1 MKKRSCSSHGSDK
14 SLEPPSRKEKKF
26 ITFDYN
32 NNLQCFIT
40 SSSQA
45 LPKASTVPI
54 KRDKTL
60 KTNPSL
66 MAPSAYQE
74 KHSPLAMLRVPRY
87 NKGKMASKCKNPF
100 NNSVLLLEYEGEEEV
115 KQ

>member
-14 SLEPPSRKEKKF
+14 SVEPPRKDKKF

-45 LPKASTVPI
+45 LPKASTAPL
-54 KRDKTL
+54 KRDKRL
-60 KTNPSL
+60 KTNPPL
-66 MAPSAYQE
+66 VPPSTPHD
-74 KHSPLAMLRVPRY
+74 KHSPLALLRVPRY
-87 NKGKMASKCKNPF
+87 NKGKLTSNSKNAF
-100 NNSVLLLEYEGEEEV
+100 NNSVLLLEY
-115 KQ
+115 